1 MIDPKKG
8 PCFDS
13 VSPLPSDPT
22 VCRSHE
28 PRVGLQAG
36 SVGSDTNCKLG
47 MRRARALVLLPA
59 VPLAASYEALRVEVA
74 LDGTASQTTEPV
86 FYGSSRS
93 GAAPAG
99 DCNDASCFA
108 SIVRSRADSFGT
120 VVLAMTNAGF
130 ARHWHNLRCSLERLD
145 VAKHAI
151 IIGTDASAC
160 QVARA
165 PSVPC
170 VVGDGLFWGDGVSAA
185 AAASSSLVTYATRH
199 GTAEYARLMHV
210 KARPCLEVLRLG
222 FDVLYTDSD
231 MVWTRDPLAALRAEH
246 GAALAAGEVDVLIQ
260 SDYDES
266 NEARCSA
273 HEHCVR
279 SSWCDFHTGSCAA
292 EACGG
297 FFLLRAGA
305 GGRTSAFLHA
315 MFARMAW
322 HRQHVDE
329 RLGEQPALNYAL
341 RRTEGLRYRLLE
353 RSRYPNGNTFF
364 VHRVHPPTKGAGG
377 GVVIVH
383 NNWIAGDEPKV
394 ARWKEHGLWLLAEPE
409 RRRERG
415 RGVEVEERT
424 EGPPRCI
431 ATALLLPS
439 STGR

>member
-1 MIDPKKG
+1 M
-8 PCFDS
+8 FRLS
-13 VSPLPSDPT
+13 LPSDPT

-322 HRQHVDE
+322 QRQHVDE

-341 RRTEGLRYRLLE
+341 RRTEGLRFRLLE

-377 GVVIVH
+377 GVVLVH